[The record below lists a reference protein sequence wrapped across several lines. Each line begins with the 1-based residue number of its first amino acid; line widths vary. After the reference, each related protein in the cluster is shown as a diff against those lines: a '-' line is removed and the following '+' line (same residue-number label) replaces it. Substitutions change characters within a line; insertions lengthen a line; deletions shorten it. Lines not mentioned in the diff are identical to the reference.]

1 MAETPILQAQ
11 VRDEFGKGAARRAR
25 RAGLVPGVLYG
36 VDHAPFHFTID
47 LLKLTALI
55 RNQGVN
61 AVLELELDGQQHLS
75 MVKHIDQNIL
85 TLDIDHIDLIS
96 IKRGERVEVE
106 VPVIAEGE
114 PFSGAM
120 LIQEVDTLRIEA
132 DVLSIPEEIV
142 VSVEGVE
149 AGNQFAA
156 GDITLPEGATL
167 VDDAEL
173 LVLNI
178 TFEEVAD
185 VPEEGEE
192 TADGAAAEGE
202 TAAE

>member
-1 MAETPILQAQ
+1 MAETPIMQAQ

-36 VDHAPFHFTID
+36 VDHEPFHFAID

-75 MVKHIDQNIL
+75 MVKHIDQNVL

-142 VSVEGVE
+142 VSVEGIE

-185 VPEEGEE
+185 VPEEDEE
-192 TADGAAAEGE
+192 TAGEAAAEGE